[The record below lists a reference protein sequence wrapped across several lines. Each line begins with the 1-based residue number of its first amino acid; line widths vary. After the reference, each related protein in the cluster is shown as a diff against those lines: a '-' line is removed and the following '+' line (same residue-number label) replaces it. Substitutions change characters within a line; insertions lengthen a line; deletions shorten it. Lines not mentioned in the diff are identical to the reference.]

1 MLNKLFFIDNRC
13 TNPYFNLALEEY
25 LLKNISD
32 KNFMLLWQN
41 DNTIVIGIN
50 QNAAEEINF
59 DYVKENNITV
69 VRRTTGG
76 GAVYHDLG
84 NINFSFITNL
94 DEESGFTIN
103 DFVQPI
109 IRALASMGI
118 TASADGRND
127 ITVNGRK
134 ISGNAQRLYK
144 NRILHH
150 GTLLFDSNVKK
161 ISSSLKVKPEK
172 FTSKSTKSVESRV
185 ANISD
190 YLPKGTTINDFREML
205 LKSIHT
211 ESDIEEYKLSDE
223 EIREVTELSKK
234 YAEPAWTFRNAQP
247 MKIHAS
253 RHFDGGIIEINMN
266 VEKDKIT
273 ECKVFGDFMAVKDIS
288 ELEKALENTEFSP
301 AAIKE
306 KLSTLPLN
314 ELLGEI
320 TADEFI
326 NCIFG

>member
-32 KNFMLLWQN
+32 KSFMLLWQN

-127 ITVNGRK
+127 ITVDGRK

-190 YLPKGTTINDFREML
+190 YLPEGTTINDFREML
-205 LKSIHT
+205 LKSIRT

-234 YAEPAWTFRNAQP
+234 YAESLFGKR
-247 MKIHAS
+247 
-253 RHFDGGIIEINMN
+253 
-266 VEKDKIT
+266 EKR
-273 ECKVFGDFMAVKDIS
+273 
-288 ELEKALENTEFSP
+288 
-301 AAIKE
+301 
-306 KLSTLPLN
+306 
-314 ELLGEI
+314 
-320 TADEFI
+320 
-326 NCIFG
+326 